1 MINHSVAVRLT
12 QTVLSQQRSSV
23 SSEVDTYTFRR
34 LEVLILIV
42 LHVIVLRNNMY
53 IMFHVIVL
61 RNNMYIM
68 FHVIVLRNNMYIMFH
83 VIVLRNNMYIMF
95 QDDVPIKP
103 RSSRIDCPIHNPS
116 NVLVD
121 AAQRLMDCLFP
132 RFPPI

>member
-1 MINHSVAVRLT
+1 MISSSAAVRLT

-68 FHVIVLRNNMYIMFH
+68 FHVIVLRNNMYI
-83 VIVLRNNMYIMF
+83 VF

-121 AAQRLMDCLFP
+121 AAQRLVEYLFP
-132 RFPPI
+132 QFPPI